1 MSVVIALPAH
11 GGIVMEKATLGLF
24 NLGKLFV
31 RNNIDHGLLT
41 LTNSSLITQA
51 RSKCAN
57 FFINNTEFE
66 YLFFLDSD
74 IGFDPLDVVK
84 LLDHKLPMVSG
95 TYPMKTIPMRY
106 CVNVKE
112 PVERKGDL
120 LKIDGNGMGFCLI
133 HRQVF
138 LDVAKA
144 NPELKYKPELK
155 DSDTPPTQAEIDNS
169 YHYFAELKKGDGFV
183 AEDKSFFARAEA
195 VGYDMWLDTTIALNH
210 CGFHIYEGTAEQRPT
225 EDMPDRID
233 KISYDTEPKESTQPK
248 NWGYYM
254 GGGPNEVR
262 SN

>member
-11 GGIVMEKATLGLF
+11 GGIVMERTTLGLF
-24 NLGKLFV
+24 NLAKLFV

-74 IGFDPLDVVK
+74 IGFNPPDVLK
-84 LLDHKLPMVSG
+84 LLDYKLPMVSG
-95 TYPMKTIPMRY
+95 TYPMKTIPTRY
-106 CVNVKE
+106 CVTVKE

-169 YHYFAELKKGDGFV
+169 YHYFAELKKGDSYV

-195 VGYDMWLDTTIALNH
+195 VGYEMWLDTTIALNH
-210 CGFHIYEGTAEQRPT
+210 CGFHIYEGTAEQRPI

-233 KISYDTEPKESTQPK
+233 TIKYDTTPKESKPPK

-254 GGGPNEVR
+254 GGGPDEIR

>member
-11 GGIVMEKATLGLF
+11 GGIVMEKTTLGLF

-57 FFINNTEFE
+57 YFLNNTQFE

-74 IGFDPLDVVK
+74 IGFNPPDVVK
-84 LLDHKLPMVSG
+84 LLNYKLPMVSG

-106 CVNVKE
+106 CVSVKQPE
-112 PVERKGDL
+112 ERRGDL

-138 LDVAKA
+138 IDVAKA
-144 NPELKYKPELK
+144 HPELKYTPELN
-155 DSDTPPTQAEIDNS
+155 DSDVPPTEAEMNNS
-169 YHYFAELKKGDGFV
+169 YHYFAELKRGDGFV
-183 AEDKSFFARAEA
+183 AEDKSFFARAEK
-195 VGYDMWLDTTIALNH
+195 VGYDMWLDTSIALNH
-210 CGFHIYEGTAEQRPT
+210 CGFHIYEGAAQPTVETA
-225 EDMPDRID
+225 
-233 KISYDTEPKESTQPK
+233 PKQPE
-248 NWGYYM
+248 NWGYFT
-254 GGGPNEVR
+254 GT
-262 SN
+262 

>member
-31 RNNIDHGLLT
+31 RNNIDHALLT

-57 FFINNTEFE
+57 FFVNNTEFE

-74 IGFDPLDVVK
+74 IGFNPPDVLK
-84 LLDHKLPMVSG
+84 LLNYKLPMVSG
-95 TYPMKTIPMRY
+95 TYPMKTIPIRY

-112 PVERKGDL
+112 PIERKGDL
-120 LKIDGNGMGFCLI
+120 LKINGNGMGFCLI

-138 LDVAKA
+138 LDIAKA
-144 NPELKYKPELK
+144 NPELKYKPDLD

-169 YHYFAELKKGDGFV
+169 YHYFAEMKKDNGFV
-183 AEDKSFFARAEA
+183 SEDKSFFTRAEA

-210 CGFHIYEGTAEQRPT
+210 CGFHIYEGTAEPKGENRIHKLEYPT
-225 EDMPDRID
+225 SEETKP
-233 KISYDTEPKESTQPK
+233 PQ
-248 NWGYYM
+248 NWGYYN
-254 GGGPNEVR
+254 G
-262 SN
+262 